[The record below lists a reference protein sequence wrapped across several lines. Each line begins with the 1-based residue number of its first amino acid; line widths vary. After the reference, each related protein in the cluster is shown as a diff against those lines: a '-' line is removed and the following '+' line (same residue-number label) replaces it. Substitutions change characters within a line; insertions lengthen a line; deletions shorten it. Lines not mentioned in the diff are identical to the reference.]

1 MSRISRKITAMGGAT
16 LLLALAACGGGTPYD
31 DDDGVDDGAGAAGG
45 SETLTIAI
53 QAWMADKLYLNQMA
67 ESFEEETGVT
77 VNLVE
82 YADNQAL
89 SNFALQWSQGKSNQD
104 IVVVDGASTAVQFL
118 TRGLIIDFNETDFFT
133 GNLAKENFVGE
144 SLSFTELDGV
154 QFAIPF
160 GLEVYNIS
168 ANRTFFEE
176 AGLVDA
182 DGNIPVPANWEEL
195 YDMASV
201 LSEHTGGPGM
211 TIQWGP
217 NAVPT
222 MIAVEQA
229 ARGDIFAD
237 DGTTMTFDTPEMR
250 EVLEIWRR
258 GVEEGVFSIDTFAN
272 KDAGRSNFNAGSLPM
287 LLETASR
294 VPEAVPTIGLEN
306 AEVLAMPGSLE
317 NGSFGFS
324 AGVIVPS
331 ESDNQELA
339 LQFIREAMM
348 SEHQV
353 GAGEEWGK
361 LPVLTTYFDEIEAD
375 WKDDMYEFVR
385 LSVPAPMYR
394 DLPVIQ
400 ERGKQMLQE
409 YLTGSTD
416 LDGFLEQF
424 EGLIASSDL
433 GTE

>member
-1 MSRISRKITAMGGAT
+1 MRRRTVHKIAALGGASS
-16 LLLALAACGGGTPYD
+16 LLALSGCSGTPYD
-31 DDDGVDDGAGAAGG
+31 DDAGG
-45 SETLTIAI
+45 ASDSGGGDSLTVAI
-53 QAWMADKLYLNQMA
+53 QAWMGDKLYIKQMA
-67 ESFEEETGVT
+67 EGFEKETGVT

-89 SNFALQWSQGKSNQD
+89 SNFALQWSQDSSDQD
-104 IVVVDGASTAVQFL
+104 IVIVDGASTAVQFL
-118 TRGLIIDFNETDFFT
+118 TRGLIIDFNETEFFS
-133 GNLAKENFVGE
+133 GELARENFVGE

-154 QFAIPF
+154 QFAVPI

-168 ANRTFFEE
+168 ANRTFFED
-176 AGLVDA
+176 ADLLDA
-182 DGNIPVPANWEEL
+182 DGNIPVPQDWQEL
-195 YDMASV
+195 YEIASA
-201 LSEHTGGPGM
+201 LTKDTGKPGM

-222 MIAVEQA
+222 LIAVEQA
-229 ARGDIFAD
+229 VRGDIFQS
-237 DGTTMTFDTPEMR
+237 DGETMTFDTPEMR
-250 EVLEIWRR
+250 EILEIWRR
-258 GVEEGVFSIDTFAN
+258 GVEEGVFSIDTFSN
-272 KDAGRSNFNAGSLPM
+272 KDAGRSNFNAGGLPM

-294 VPEAVPTIGLEN
+294 VAEAAPTIGLEN
-306 AEVLAMPGSLE
+306 SKVVAMPGSLE

-324 AGVIVPS
+324 AGVIVPTAS
-331 ESDNQELA
+331 KNQDLA
-339 LQFIREAMM
+339 LQFIEKGMM
-348 SEHQV
+348 SKEQV

-361 LPVLTTYFDEIEAD
+361 LPVLTKYFNEIDAE

-409 YLTGSTD
+409 YLTGSSD
-416 LDGFLEQF
+416 LDGFLSKF
-424 EGLIASSDL
+424 EGLIESSDL

>member
-1 MSRISRKITAMGGAT
+1 MTRNGRTTTALGAAT
-16 LLLALAACGGGTPYD
+16 MLLALAACSGTPYD
-31 DDDGVDDGAGAAGG
+31 DGDDGATAGSG
-45 SETLTIAI
+45 SGGGDETLTIAM
-53 QAWMADKLYLNQMA
+53 QAWMSDKLYLNQMA

-89 SNFALQWSQGKSNQD
+89 SNFALQWSQGTSNQD

-133 GNLAKENFVGE
+133 GDLAKENFVGE

-176 AGLVDA
+176 ADLLDA
-182 DGNIPVPANWEEL
+182 DGNIPVPADWEEL
-195 YDMASV
+195 YEIAAA

-222 MIAVEQA
+222 MLAVEQA
-229 ARGDIFAD
+229 ARGDIFGD
-237 DGTTMTFDTPEMR
+237 DGSTLTFDTPEMR
-250 EVLEIWRR
+250 EVLEVWRR
-258 GVEEGVFSIDTFAN
+258 GVEEGVFSVDTFAN
-272 KDAGRSNFNAGSLPM
+272 KDAGRSNFNAGGLPM

-294 VPEAVPTIGLEN
+294 VPEAAPTIGVAN
-306 AEVLAMPGSLE
+306 AEVIAMPGSLD

-324 AGVIVPS
+324 AGVIVPTES
-331 ESDNQELA
+331 ENQELA
-339 LQFIREAMM
+339 LRFIKEAMM
-348 SEHQV
+348 TEHQV
-353 GAGEEWGK
+353 GAGQEWGK
-361 LPVLTTYFDEIEAD
+361 LPVLTSYFDEIEAD

-394 DLPVIQ
+394 DLPAIQ

-424 EGLIASSDL
+424 EGMIADADL